1 MCCLWA
7 KIFIFKL
14 LSHAQHVTAMQIFW
28 NRDLLFSN
36 LYSGALWG
44 GASPFTC
51 KIQSFFFYQLLLP
64 SPLLVLNIFVLLRK
78 VVLQGRDFGVCGS
91 VLAALGY

>member
-1 MCCLWA
+1 MKCLVCCLEA
-7 KIFIFKL
+7 KIFIFKP

-44 GASPFTC
+44 GASPFTR
-51 KIQSFFFYQLLLP
+51 KIQSFYFFDQLLLP
-64 SPLLVLNIFVLLRK
+64 SPLLVLNILVLLRE
-78 VVLQGRDFGVCGS
+78 VVLQGLRF
-91 VLAALGY
+91 